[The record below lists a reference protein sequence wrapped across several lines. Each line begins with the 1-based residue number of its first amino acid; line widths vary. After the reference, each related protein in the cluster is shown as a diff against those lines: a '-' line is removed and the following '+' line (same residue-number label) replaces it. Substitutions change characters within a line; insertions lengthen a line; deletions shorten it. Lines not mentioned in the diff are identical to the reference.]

1 MNRIVCIFIALSIAV
16 LLLTGCGKAE
26 KQNQYEGESYYDITN
41 GEVVEIDDP
50 NALPVVIGNDTDA
63 EEAGDPSKE
72 KDLSDPGE
80 HMPGEDPWEL
90 PIS

>member
-1 MNRIVCIFIALSIAV
+1 MSRIISVFIVMSLMMF
-16 LLLTGCGKAE
+16 LLAGCGKSNSQ
-26 KQNQYEGESYYDITN
+26 KQNDGESYYDITN

-50 NALPVVIGNDTDA
+50 DALPVVIGNDTEA
-63 EEAGDPSKE
+63 KEAGDPSKE

-80 HMPGEDPWEL
+80 HKPGEDPWEL

>member
-1 MNRIVCIFIALSIAV
+1 MDRIIGVFIVASLMLI
-16 LLLTGCGKAE
+16 LLAGCGKSG
-26 KQNQYEGESYYDITN
+26 NQEQFEGDSYYDITN

-50 NALPVVIGNDTDA
+50 DALPVVIGKDADA
-63 EEAGDPSKE
+63 EETGDPSKE